1 MAFNGRRRPEMKD
14 KLLLDARRRA
24 EEAVR
29 DMREGPLKIAA
40 FQTILNNLLTRPDA
54 SIAPASIKRP
64 KAEVRGALLDRPA
77 TGRVGA
83 SLPARI
89 LTLKDEDYFKEQRTL
104 PQVREALGAR
114 GWHYA
119 ITALSGAM
127 QGLVRKRELR
137 REKVS
142 SGGKKIWKYSNP

>member
-1 MAFNGRRRPEMKD
+1 MKD
-14 KLLLDARRRA
+14 EVLLNARRRA

-29 DMREGPLKIAA
+29 DMQEGPLKVAA

-54 SIAPASIKRP
+54 SARSASVKLHKP
-64 KAEVRGALLDRPA
+64 QAQGPLLERA
-77 TGRVGA
+77 VTRRERA

-89 LTLKDEDYFKEQRTL
+89 RTLKDEDYFKEQRTL
-104 PQVREALGAR
+104 PQVREGLGAR

-137 REKVS
+137 RERVS
-142 SGGKKIWKYSNP
+142 SGGKRIWKYSNP

>member
-1 MAFNGRRRPEMKD
+1 MAFNERRRPEMKD
-14 KLLLDARRRA
+14 KSLLDARRRA

-29 DMREGPLKIAA
+29 DMQEGPLKIAA

-54 SIAPASIKRP
+54 STAPASAKRR
-64 KAEVRGALLDRPA
+64 KAEGQGPILEGAATRRVR
-77 TGRVGA
+77 A

-104 PQVREALGAR
+104 PQVREGLGAR
-114 GWHYA
+114 GWHYP

-137 REKVS
+137 RERVS
-142 SGGKKIWKYSNP
+142 SGGKKTWKYSNP

>member
-1 MAFNGRRRPEMKD
+1 MKD
-14 KLLLDARRRA
+14 KLLLEARRRA

-29 DMREGPLKIAA
+29 DMKAGPLKIAA
-40 FQTILNNLLTRPDA
+40 FQTILNNLLTNPDA
-54 SIAPASIKRP
+54 SAAPASVKRA
-64 KAEVRGALLDRPA
+64 KAQARSQVFEEATTKRVR
-77 TGRVGA
+77 A

-89 LTLKDEDYFKEQRTL
+89 LTLKDEDYFQEQRTL
-104 PQVREALGAR
+104 PQVREGLGAR

-137 REKVS
+137 REKAS